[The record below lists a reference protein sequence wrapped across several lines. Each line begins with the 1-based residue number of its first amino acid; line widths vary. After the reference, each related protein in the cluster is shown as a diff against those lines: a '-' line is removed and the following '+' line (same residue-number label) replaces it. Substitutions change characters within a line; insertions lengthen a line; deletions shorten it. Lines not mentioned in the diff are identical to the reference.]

1 MGSPRLARPRAFF
14 PLASRRLTVINAE
27 DVLICKANE
36 NKYMLLFKAAHRR
49 SVSMCYIIFSLH
61 FFFSPSLHT
70 SLLNWPDS
78 KGVRYIKGIATTQCT
93 TDSLQG

>member
-49 SVSMCYIIFSLH
+49 SVSVLH
-61 FFFSPSLHT
+61 YLLLTFLFFPLPAHLT
-70 SLLNWPDS
+70 S
-78 KGVRYIKGIATTQCT
+78 
-93 TDSLQG
+93 